1 MDKLWNEIK
10 RLADSNNGFIRTSDI
25 ETAGISR
32 MVLRKYVDAGK
43 LEQIRKGLYTLSD
56 DLADEFALIQ
66 VQSAKAIFSYGTALY
81 LWGLSDRT
89 PHIFDITE
97 TAGHK
102 HKPYEKRCRQPSLSL
117 CTAGGL

>member
-66 VQSAKAIFSYGTALY
+66 VQSTKAIFS
-81 LWGLSDRT
+81 LSSPDSACKISQSVMT
-89 PHIFDITE
+89 PE
-97 TAGHK
+97 V
-102 HKPYEKRCRQPSLSL
+102 LSFAV
-117 CTAGGL
+117 C

>member
-43 LEQIRKGLYTLSD
+43 LEQIRKGL
-56 DLADEFALIQ
+56 
-66 VQSAKAIFSYGTALY
+66 
-81 LWGLSDRT
+81 
-89 PHIFDITE
+89 
-97 TAGHK
+97 
-102 HKPYEKRCRQPSLSL
+102 
-117 CTAGGL
+117 

>member
-66 VQSAKAIFSYGTALY
+66 VQSSARHQAVNKENHKEKQGGTPYVLFLRFHLVTSVFPSVPYHTSFLFSL
-81 LWGLSDRT
+81 
-89 PHIFDITE
+89 
-97 TAGHK
+97 
-102 HKPYEKRCRQPSLSL
+102 
-117 CTAGGL
+117 

>member
-66 VQSAKAIFSYGTALY
+66 VQSAKAIFFLRNSVIPLGIIGPHTAY
-81 LWGLSDRT
+81 L
-89 PHIFDITE
+89 
-97 TAGHK
+97 
-102 HKPYEKRCRQPSLSL
+102 
-117 CTAGGL
+117 

>member
-43 LEQIRKGLYTLSD
+43 TGANPQRSVYT
-56 DLADEFALIQ
+56 F
-66 VQSAKAIFSYGTALY
+66 
-81 LWGLSDRT
+81 R
-89 PHIFDITE
+89 
-97 TAGHK
+97 
-102 HKPYEKRCRQPSLSL
+102 
-117 CTAGGL
+117 

>member
-10 RLADSNNGFIRTSDI
+10 RLADSNIGFIRTSDI

-66 VQSAKAIFSYGTALY
+66 L
-81 LWGLSDRT
+81 
-89 PHIFDITE
+89 H
-97 TAGHK
+97 
-102 HKPYEKRCRQPSLSL
+102 
-117 CTAGGL
+117 

>member
-89 PHIFDITE
+89 PHIFDITV
-97 TAGHK
+97 
-102 HKPYEKRCRQPSLSL
+102 P
-117 CTAGGL
+117 

>member
-56 DLADEFALIQ
+56 DLAERICPDT
-66 VQSAKAIFSYGTALY
+66 GTERKSNFFLRNSVIPLGIIGPHTAY
-81 LWGLSDRT
+81 L
-89 PHIFDITE
+89 
-97 TAGHK
+97 
-102 HKPYEKRCRQPSLSL
+102 
-117 CTAGGL
+117 